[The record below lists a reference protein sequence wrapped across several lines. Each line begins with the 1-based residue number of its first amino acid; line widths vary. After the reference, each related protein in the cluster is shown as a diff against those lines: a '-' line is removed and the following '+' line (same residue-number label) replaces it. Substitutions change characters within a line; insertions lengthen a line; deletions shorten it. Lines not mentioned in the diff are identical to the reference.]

1 MSILKSTNSG
11 QYTHLTLDVLKKLHY
26 EHPKFPLAVQALHP
40 DADGWKWHIKNLQ
53 IKRKINT
60 FERIMDVIYV
70 PMSLSEHKGHVSY
83 IVNLFHDLQYK
94 FKIETFGDYFLLKKL
109 LFART
114 KKSRDKIIV
123 KILENE
129 HSEKYT
135 LVGSIFIDPTINPQ
149 DIVAKEQKEKKED
162 IEKFKFFNGIGL

>member
-1 MSILKSTNSG
+1 MSILKSTKSG
-11 QYTHLTLDVLKKLHY
+11 AQYA
-26 EHPKFPLAVQALHP
+26 KFTVDDAL
-40 DADGWKWHIKNLQ
+40 ADGWKWHIKNLQ

-60 FERIMDVIYV
+60 FERIMDVIYTPV
-70 PMSLSEHKGHVSY
+70 SFSAPVGHVSY

-94 FKIETFGDYFLLKKL
+94 FNIETFGDYFLLKKL

-135 LVGSIFIDPTINPQ
+135 ILGDIYIDPDDQLDTI
-149 DIVAKEQKEKKED
+149 AQKQEEKKAD

>member
-1 MSILKSTNSG
+1 MSILKSTKSG
-11 QYTHLTLDVLKKLHY
+11 AQYA
-26 EHPKFPLAVQALHP
+26 KFTVDDAL
-40 DADGWKWHIKNLQ
+40 ADGWKWHIKNLQ
-53 IKRKINT
+53 IKRKINK
-60 FERIMDVIYV
+60 FERIMDVIYTPISFSKPV
-70 PMSLSEHKGHVSY
+70 GHVSY
-83 IVNLFHDLQYK
+83 VVNLFHDLQYK
-94 FKIETFGDYFLLKKL
+94 FNIETFGDYFLLKKL

-135 LVGSIFIDPTINPQ
+135 LVGIYIDPYDQQDTI
-149 DIVAKEQKEKKED
+149 DKKQKEKKAD

>member
-1 MSILKSTNSG
+1 MSILKSTKSG
-11 QYTHLTLDVLKKLHY
+11 AQYAPFTIND
-26 EHPKFPLAVQALHP
+26 AL
-40 DADGWKWHIKNLQ
+40 ADGWKWHIKNLS

-60 FERIMDVIYV
+60 FERIMDVIYTPV
-70 PMSLSEHKGHVSY
+70 SFSEPVGKVSFV
-83 IVNLFHDLQYK
+83 VNLFHDLQYK
-94 FKIETFGDYFLLKKL
+94 FKIETFGDYFLLKKF

-114 KKSRDKIIV
+114 KKNKDKIIV

-135 LVGSIFIDPTINPQ
+135 LLGGIYIDPNIDPQ
-149 DIVAKEQKEKKED
+149 DIIAKEQEEKKAD

>member
-1 MSILKSTNSG
+1 MSILKSTKSG
-11 QYTHLTLDVLKKLHY
+11 AQYAPFTVED
-26 EHPKFPLAVQALHP
+26 AL
-40 DADGWKWHIKNLQ
+40 ADGWEWHIKNLQ

-60 FERIMDVIYV
+60 FERIMDVIYT
-70 PMSLSEHKGHVSY
+70 PISFSEPVGTVSY

-114 KKSRDKIIV
+114 KKNRDKIIV

-135 LVGSIFIDPTINPQ
+135 LLGDIYIDPYDQQDTI
-149 DIVAKEQKEKKED
+149 AQKQEEKKAD

>member
-1 MSILKSTNSG
+1 MSILKSTKSG
-11 QYTHLTLDVLKKLHY
+11 AQYA
-26 EHPKFPLAVQALHP
+26 KFTVEDAL
-40 DADGWKWHIKNLQ
+40 ADGWKWHIKNLQ

-60 FERIMDVIYV
+60 FERIMDVIYT
-70 PMSLSEHKGHVSY
+70 PISFSEPIGHVSY

-114 KKSRDKIIV
+114 KKSLDKIIV

-129 HSEKYT
+129 HSERYNII
-135 LVGSIFIDPTINPQ
+135 GAIYIDSNTKPP
-149 DIVAKEQKEKKED
+149 DIIKKEQQKEKKAD